1 MVHPVIDEN
10 RKEKAV
16 RIAILDTGVDFTHP
30 QIQAAR
36 LAKRIVA
43 YFPESTEKNRHS
55 EFNSAQFYQD
65 SHGHGTHVT
74 SVLLRTAPN
83 ARIYIAKVT
92 ENDGTLRYDDIVKVC
107 NLFNT

>member
-1 MVHPVIDEN
+1 MVHPIVDEN
-10 RKEKAV
+10 RKENQKTV

-30 QIQAAR
+30 QIQAA
-36 LAKRIVA
+36 LVAKRITA
-43 YFPESTEKNRHS
+43 CFPESVERTQHS
-55 EFNSAQFYQD
+55 ESTSAQCCHD

-83 ARIYIAKVT
+83 AKIYIAKVT

-107 NLFNT
+107 